1 MGVTVCLPL
10 FGNPGRE
17 LEEGA
22 VATGGDIRTLADGLR
37 DRLQNAA
44 DVVDRLSAAGWS
56 AKVAMFDLI
65 FLHPQVACKEKAEE
79 YLRAAGVDTAPFVII
94 EDLEEEPE

>member
-22 VATGGDIRTLADGLR
+22 LATGRDLRTLGDALR
-37 DRLQNAA
+37 DRLQQTA
-44 DVVDRLSAAGWS
+44 DALDKLTSAGWS

-65 FLHPQVACKEKAEE
+65 FVHPHVTSQEEAEAN
-79 YLRAAGVDTAPFVII
+79 LRAAGVDPAPFVII
-94 EDLEEEPE
+94 EDLQEEPE